1 MRRTSTI
8 GPDGRHFVSCPHGLR
23 LHTSVHD
30 PVVHELIDLLD
41 HVLGPSRVIGERD
54 GDRRALE
61 QWYAQHGAALHH
73 RPDVV
78 LVGFDGPGTFTLIDV
93 KTLDPSGTSLAMHHG
108 TASTPLARHREL
120 ERSTPTDYLRG
131 APCPRGMR
139 ILCFAVSVFGSFGAE
154 AQGLLRRLSRRCGRS
169 APPSLSGE
177 SSWATPTFAPFARM
191 SISLACRR
199 ALAFSVRSS
208 VVADPA
214 SVEPQAI
221 PADPER
227 SFQCACHV
235 DESDSDGS
243 AVMDSGEQSG
253 DWEPARV
260 RCL

>member
-1 MRRTSTI
+1 MRRA
-8 GPDGRHFVSCPHGLR
+8 
-23 LHTSVHD
+23 
-30 PVVHELIDLLD
+30 PV
-41 HVLGPSRVIGERD
+41 
-54 GDRRALE
+54 
-61 QWYAQHGAALHH
+61 
-73 RPDVV
+73 
-78 LVGFDGPGTFTLIDV
+78 
-93 KTLDPSGTSLAMHHG
+93 
-108 TASTPLARHREL
+108 
-120 ERSTPTDYLRG
+120 
-131 APCPRGMR
+131 RGMR

-169 APPSLSGE
+169 VPPSLSGE

-243 AVMDSGEQSG
+243 AVMDSGH
-253 DWEPARV
+253 
-260 RCL
+260 